1 MEGKTESQVTP
12 KRKKKKKKER
22 GKRRNQNAT
31 DHGFIGM
38 EIKGK
43 RKQGRKMY
51 LKGEGLGS
59 AAAHKP
65 PGKATANKKS
75 KWVGG

>member
-1 MEGKTESQVTP
+1 MLLTMA
-12 KRKKKKKKER
+12 R
-22 GKRRNQNAT
+22 
-31 DHGFIGM
+31 IGM

-43 RKQGRKMY
+43 RKQGRKTY

-59 AAAHKP
+59 AAAHRP
-65 PGKATANKKS
+65 PEKATASEKS

>member
-1 MEGKTESQVTP
+1 MLLTMA
-12 KRKKKKKKER
+12 R
-22 GKRRNQNAT
+22 
-31 DHGFIGM
+31 IGI